1 MQVVDLE
8 RKQDHLNNY
17 PAMIFGSSKSND
29 TLHLP
34 RRTWLVIGLQ
44 IWQEFTGIGVVTVC
58 ESDPG
63 VRWDLGPDRTDEVDA
78 PTVFQSA
85 GYSAYKAD
93 WLAGLNDITYSEVAS
108 HMELIPVFSVLVA
121 VFTLDRVGRRVTLF
135 CESLFSGPSNLD
147 LDGMAPR

>member
-63 VRWDLGPDRTDEVDA
+63 DRWDLGPDRTDEVDA

-108 HMELIPVFSVLVA
+108 THGADPSVLRTGSSVHA
-121 VFTLDRVGRRVTLF
+121 RQGRQTGHPL
-135 CESLFSGPSNLD
+135 L
-147 LDGMAPR
+147 